1 MKYCLFIL
9 SFFIFF
15 SYSTFSQ
22 NSKNYLSSEKSLIQ
36 FNIDNWNKEKGLPT
50 NSLIDICQTDD
61 GYIWISSYSGLI
73 RFNGVQFKI
82 FDKTNTTVFKENGIG
97 DLATD
102 KEGTLWMT
110 TQSSGLISY
119 KDGKFK
125 SFGTDQNLDN
135 LSTVIFI
142 DSKDQIWSS
151 SNEGDWFVF
160 DKNSFK
166 SLKYSSSFNN
176 INLQDISETKDG
188 ILWFATAGKGLFK
201 FEHNKFITYTTEE
214 GLISNWIRTLYID
227 DNDLIWL
234 GTDKGLCTFNG
245 EKFEIIPELI
255 GYTINR
261 ITTDNSGNFWF
272 ATTEGLFRKN
282 HNTNTYEYLSTS
294 NGLYNNYINNFLIDR
309 ENILWLINYKS
320 GFSRIKNS
328 KFISYT
334 KRKGMSGKIVNSVCE
349 YAPDSYLTA
358 FDNGYINKIENGIIY
373 EFKTKTSLV
382 GMRIRN
388 ILKDS
393 KNNLWISTY
402 SGLLKISSDNKEKWY
417 LEETGF
423 PGKYIRLTF
432 EDSKNNIWIGTRNNG
447 LIKINKDKTY
457 KVFNKSKGLSAN
469 LIMSIDEDQS
479 GNIIVGTSKGGINI
493 ILNDKIVRKYSKD
506 DGLTGDIIFS
516 TYIDSAGNIWIA
528 TNGGLNCL
536 KNGKLLSFNILHST
550 PYDIVEDNNGYFWI
564 PSGKGI
570 IYINKQHLLNYKSG
584 KIDTFIC
591 KLYDKHDGIIQSE
604 CTSTSMSLKGSDGTL
619 WFPTI
624 NGITM
629 INPNNLILN
638 DYIPPVYIE
647 ELLVNNSPVNINESI
662 IIKPGKNRFT
672 FNYTALSYHEPQSI
686 LFKYKLEGFEDEW
699 SEADTKRSISYTNLH
714 HGDYI
719 FKVIACNNDG
729 LWNMEG
735 SQITFI
741 VKPHFYETILFY
753 FIVGILTLFFIY
765 FIYRIRVRNLKN
777 EQKKLE
783 DIVNE
788 RTLEIRE
795 KNKEISR
802 QNAEL
807 YRYQEHLEDMIK
819 ERTNDLEIE
828 KLNAEKAD
836 QLKTSFLE
844 NLSHEIRTPL
854 NAIVGFSTLLENEE
868 NISKNALESITNI
881 NSGSSSLIRIVDSIM
896 QASRI
901 QLGDIQLYESEFSIY
916 NLIKEIYYEFK
927 TSVIFQKKDNVL
939 LKYNAESVKDI
950 LITCDN
956 ERLYTILYNLIENAL
971 KYTEKGF
978 VEFGVTVEKENL
990 LQFYIKDTGIGI
1002 APKDLNYIFDKFRKV
1017 ETDKSILYRGLGL
1030 GLNISK
1036 NLVKILNGK
1045 IRVESD
1051 WGKGSVF
1058 YFSIPIKKKKKLATF
1073 KENTHLIDFVNLNIS
1088 GKKILIA
1095 EDEKLNLLF
1104 LETFLRN
1111 SGAEILTA
1119 ENGLEAVDKFKQNN
1133 DIDLI
1138 LMDIKM
1144 PNIDGIEATKQIR
1157 KLFKDNKVKIIAQTA
1172 YTIDYQKMKILN
1184 SGFDD
1189 YIEKPI
1195 DVYMMMH
1202 VINKHLNII

>member
-1 MKYCLFIL
+1 MKTTLFI
-9 SFFIFF
+9 
-15 SYSTFSQ
+15 
-22 NSKNYLSSEKSLIQ
+22 
-36 FNIDNWNKEKGLPT
+36 
-50 NSLIDICQTDD
+50 
-61 GYIWISSYSGLI
+61 
-73 RFNGVQFKI
+73 
-82 FDKTNTTVFKENGIG
+82 
-97 DLATD
+97 
-102 KEGTLWMT
+102 
-110 TQSSGLISY
+110 
-119 KDGKFK
+119 
-125 SFGTDQNLDN
+125 
-135 LSTVIFI
+135 
-142 DSKDQIWSS
+142 
-151 SNEGDWFVF
+151 
-160 DKNSFK
+160 
-166 SLKYSSSFNN
+166 
-176 INLQDISETKDG
+176 
-188 ILWFATAGKGLFK
+188 
-201 FEHNKFITYTTEE
+201 
-214 GLISNWIRTLYID
+214 
-227 DNDLIWL
+227 
-234 GTDKGLCTFNG
+234 
-245 EKFEIIPELI
+245 
-255 GYTINR
+255 
-261 ITTDNSGNFWF
+261 
-272 ATTEGLFRKN
+272 
-282 HNTNTYEYLSTS
+282 
-294 NGLYNNYINNFLIDR
+294 
-309 ENILWLINYKS
+309 
-320 GFSRIKNS
+320 
-328 KFISYT
+328 
-334 KRKGMSGKIVNSVCE
+334 
-349 YAPDSYLTA
+349 
-358 FDNGYINKIENGIIY
+358 
-373 EFKTKTSLV
+373 
-382 GMRIRN
+382 
-388 ILKDS
+388 
-393 KNNLWISTY
+393 
-402 SGLLKISSDNKEKWY
+402 
-417 LEETGF
+417 
-423 PGKYIRLTF
+423 
-432 EDSKNNIWIGTRNNG
+432 
-447 LIKINKDKTY
+447 
-457 KVFNKSKGLSAN
+457 
-469 LIMSIDEDQS
+469 
-479 GNIIVGTSKGGINI
+479 
-493 ILNDKIVRKYSKD
+493 
-506 DGLTGDIIFS
+506 
-516 TYIDSAGNIWIA
+516 
-528 TNGGLNCL
+528 
-536 KNGKLLSFNILHST
+536 
-550 PYDIVEDNNGYFWI
+550 
-564 PSGKGI
+564 
-570 IYINKQHLLNYKSG
+570 
-584 KIDTFIC
+584 
-591 KLYDKHDGIIQSE
+591 
-604 CTSTSMSLKGSDGTL
+604 
-619 WFPTI
+619 
-624 NGITM
+624 
-629 INPNNLILN
+629 
-638 DYIPPVYIE
+638 
-647 ELLVNNSPVNINESI
+647 
-662 IIKPGKNRFT
+662 
-672 FNYTALSYHEPQSI
+672 
-686 LFKYKLEGFEDEW
+686 
-699 SEADTKRSISYTNLH
+699 
-714 HGDYI
+714 
-719 FKVIACNNDG
+719 
-729 LWNMEG
+729 
-735 SQITFI
+735 
-741 VKPHFYETILFY
+741 
-753 FIVGILTLFFIY
+753 IY

-927 TSVIFQKKDNVL
+927 TSVIFQKKENVL